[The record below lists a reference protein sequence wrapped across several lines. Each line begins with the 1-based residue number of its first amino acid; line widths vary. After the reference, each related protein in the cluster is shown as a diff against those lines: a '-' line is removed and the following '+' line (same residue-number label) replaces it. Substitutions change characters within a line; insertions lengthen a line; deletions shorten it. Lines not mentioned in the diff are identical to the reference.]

1 MYFFTP
7 DNTSSYGNKFQLQ
20 YDNLFQTTFMAEI
33 AYQDFEKLKIAAKG
47 EYFIYEPSTIS
58 FAWQRPNFIF
68 TLSGFMDL
76 FDKIVLKSDIYLVGK
91 RTVNSF
97 NEPIPNNNIVLN
109 DNDEVELLNE
119 VVNEPFVYN
128 LKPFLDMNLSAEY
141 RYNKKISGFIQFNN
155 FTGKKYQYWTNFP
168 TQSINILG
176 GITFSF

>member
-1 MYFFTP
+1 MRSPECRITLCTWAIEA
-7 DNTSSYGNKFQLQ
+7 DAKGLGSNHENKFSTLSI
-20 YDNLFQTTFMAEI
+20 NCL
-33 AYQDFEKLKIAAKG
+33 
-47 EYFIYEPSTIS
+47 STIS